1 MLPSNGKNI
10 ISVEQSDESSDSGG
24 DTSTSEDEVETNVLS
39 MKGKKAR
46 SSEQSDDTSDC
57 DESFENDSSD
67 DSIVKKT
74 GTR

>member
-1 MLPSNGKNI
+1 
-10 ISVEQSDESSDSGG
+10 VEQSDESSDSGG